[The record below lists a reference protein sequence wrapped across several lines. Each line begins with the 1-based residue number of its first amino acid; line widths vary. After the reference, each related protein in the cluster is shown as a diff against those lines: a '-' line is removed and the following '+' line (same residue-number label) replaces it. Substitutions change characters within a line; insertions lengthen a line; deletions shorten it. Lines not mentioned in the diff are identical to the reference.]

1 MTQPFTEAQAGD
13 RRWTWIAYAYAL
25 LVAGVL
31 GYFLVGLVI
40 QVSDSFGNLLAI
52 QEPTLGQ
59 VLRDQL
65 SQRGYLRPLLWGQI
79 KAIYELSAGDYFL
92 WFRGIHVLQV
102 AALIGLCVAVMRPR
116 SALDAA
122 LVPLAL
128 AVVVGAHTFA
138 PMVREAFPINS
149 FLTIAITCVATM
161 ALAQR
166 PHPRWYVDAFAIAL
180 LAGSILTVESG
191 VLVWVVAVV
200 AYVVGMRGISR
211 NAVIAMTL
219 CVAAYMLIR
228 MLVLNVG
235 SPSLAERASGFGFSI
250 LEPADLI
257 RRFGGRAWV
266 FYAYNVMSSI
276 ATVLFA
282 EPKGGVW
289 RFAWELTTGTVH
301 PWTLVSVMS
310 SIAATMMIGWFVWSR
325 RAAIRRWR
333 LDEADRL
340 VIVFAGILLANA
352 AISFPYTKNVIMSP
366 SGVFLGLAVYAASR
380 AWLQTIA
387 QRHAA
392 ITMVVFAVLTCGWAF
407 RVAGNH
413 YNLRWTAAEQR
424 AEWVTV
430 DSWLDRQHIALP
442 TADARALHDA
452 LRRDALVNHPT
463 PFQPSTRWMAWF
475 DIDW

>member
-1 MTQPFTEAQAGD
+1 LAVLSLTVH
-13 RRWTWIAYAYAL
+13 RRWEVVAYGYGL
-25 LVAGVL
+25 LVTAVL
-31 GYFLVGLVI
+31 GYFLVGLTI
-40 QVSDSFGNLLAI
+40 QVSDSFGNLLAV

-79 KAIYELSAGDYFL
+79 KAVYELSGGDYFL

-102 AALIGLCVAVMRPR
+102 AALIALCVHVMRPR
-116 SALDAA
+116 DVLDAA
-122 LVPLAL
+122 LVPLSL
-128 AVVVGAHTFA
+128 AVVVGAHTFM
-138 PMVREAFPINS
+138 PLVREAFPINS
-149 FLTIAITCVATM
+149 FLTIAIACVAAL

-166 PHPRWYVDAFAIAL
+166 AQARWYVDAFAVAL

-191 VLVWVVAVV
+191 VLVWVVSVA
-200 AYVVGMRGISR
+200 AYVVGMRGVSR
-211 NAVIAMTL
+211 TALIMMTGAV
-219 CVAAYMLIR
+219 VAYMLVR
-228 MLVLNVG
+228 MLVLDVG
-235 SPSLAERASGFGFSI
+235 SPSLSERASGFGFST
-250 LEPADLI
+250 LEPADLV
-257 RRFGGRAWV
+257 RRFDGRAWV
-266 FYAYNVMSSI
+266 FYLYNIVSSI

-289 RFAWELTTGTVH
+289 RFVWELTTGTLH
-301 PWTLVSVMS
+301 PWTVVSVMS
-310 SIAATMMIGWFVWSR
+310 STAATVLIAWFLWTR
-325 RAAIRRWR
+325 RAAIRIWQ

-340 VIVFAGILLANA
+340 VIVFAGVLLANA
-352 AISFPYTKNVIMSP
+352 VISFPYTKNVIMSP

-380 AWLQTIA
+380 AWLQAIP

-392 ITMVVFAVLTCGWAF
+392 ITVVLFTVLTCGWAF

-413 YNLRWTAAEQR
+413 YNLRRVAAEQR

-430 DSWLDRQHIALP
+430 DSWLDRQHIALRS
-442 TADARALHDA
+442 ADARALHDA

-463 PFQPSTRWMAWF
+463 PFQPSTRWRNWF

>member
-1 MTQPFTEAQAGD
+1 MLSLSGE
-13 RRWTWIAYAYAL
+13 RRWEVVAYGYGL
-25 LVAGVL
+25 LVTAVL
-31 GYFLVGLVI
+31 GYFLVGLTI

-52 QEPTLGQ
+52 QAPTLGQ

-79 KAIYELSAGDYFL
+79 KAVYELSGGDYFL

-102 AALIGLCVAVMRPR
+102 AALIALCVRVMRPR
-116 SALDAA
+116 DAVDAA
-122 LVPLAL
+122 LVPLSL
-128 AVVVGAHTFA
+128 AVVVGAHTFV

-149 FLTIAITCVATM
+149 FLTIAIACVAAL

-166 PHPRWYVDAFAIAL
+166 EQPRWYVDAFAVGL

-200 AYVVGMRGISR
+200 AYLVGMRGISR
-211 NAVIAMTL
+211 NAVIAMTI
-219 CVAAYMLIR
+219 CVAVYMLFR
-228 MLVLNVG
+228 MIVLDVG

-250 LEPADLI
+250 LEPSDLV
-257 RRFGGRAWV
+257 RRFEGRAWV
-266 FYAYNVMSSI
+266 FYLYNIASSI
-276 ATVLFA
+276 ATVLFS
-282 EPKGGVW
+282 EPKGGAW

-301 PWTLVSVMS
+301 PWTLVSVLS
-310 SIAATMMIGWFVWSR
+310 STAATALIVWLAWSR
-325 RAAIRRWR
+325 RASLRAWR
-333 LDEADRL
+333 LETHDRL
-340 VIVFAGILLANA
+340 VIVFAGVLLANA
-352 AISFPYTKNVIMSP
+352 VISFPYTKNVIMSP
-366 SGVFLGLAVYAASR
+366 AGVFLGLAVYAAAR
-380 AWLQTIA
+380 AWLHATP

-392 ITMVVFAVLTCGWAF
+392 ITVVLFTVLTCGWAF

-413 YNLRWTAAEQR
+413 YNLRWTAAAQR

-430 DSWLDRQHIALP
+430 DRWLERQRIDLR
-442 TADARALHDA
+442 TADARTLYDV

-463 PFQPSTRWMAWF
+463 PFQPSRRWMRWF

>member
-1 MTQPFTEAQAGD
+1 LAVLSLTAE
-13 RRWTWIAYAYAL
+13 RRWEVVAYGYGL
-25 LVAGVL
+25 LVTAVL
-31 GYFLVGLVI
+31 GYFLVGLTI
-40 QVSDSFGNLLAI
+40 QVSDSFGNLLAV

-79 KAIYELSAGDYFL
+79 KAVYELSGGDYFL
-92 WFRGIHVLQV
+92 WFRGIHVLQI
-102 AALIGLCVAVMRPR
+102 AALIGVCLSVMRPR
-116 SALDAA
+116 NGRDAA

-128 AVVVGAHTFA
+128 AVIVGAHTFV

-149 FLTIAITCVATM
+149 FLTIAIACVAAL

-166 PHPRWYVDAFAIAL
+166 ERPCWYVDAFATAL
-180 LAGSILTVESG
+180 LVGAILTVESG
-191 VLVWVVAVV
+191 VLVWVVSV
-200 AYVVGMRGISR
+200 AAYLVGMRGVSR
-211 NAVIAMTL
+211 HAVIAMTL
-219 CVAAYMLIR
+219 CVAAYVLVR
-228 MLVLNVG
+228 MLVLDVG

-250 LEPADLI
+250 LEPADLV
-257 RRFGGRAWV
+257 RRFEGRAWI
-266 FYAYNVMSSI
+266 FYVYNVVSSI

-289 RFAWELTTGTVH
+289 RFIWELTMGTVH
-301 PWTLVSVMS
+301 PWTAVSVMS
-310 SIAATMMIGWFVWSR
+310 STSATMVIGWFVWSR
-325 RAAIRRWR
+325 REAIRRWR

-340 VIVFAGILLANA
+340 VLVFAGVLFANA
-352 AISFPYTKNVIMSP
+352 VISFPYTKNVIMSP

-380 AWLQTIA
+380 AWLQA
-387 QRHAA
+387 HRQRHGV
-392 ITMVVFAVLTCGWAF
+392 ITVVLFALLTCGWAF

-413 YNLRWTAAEQR
+413 YNLRWTAAAQR

-430 DSWLDRQHIALP
+430 DSWLDRQRIALR
-442 TADARALHDA
+442 TADARALHDT

-463 PFQPSTRWMAWF
+463 PFQPSRRWTDWF

>member
-1 MTQPFTEAQAGD
+1 MTD
-13 RRWTWIAYAYAL
+13 HRRWEVVAYGYGL
-25 LVAGVL
+25 LVTAVL
-31 GYFLVGLVI
+31 GYFLLGLTI

-79 KAIYELSAGDYFL
+79 KAVYDLSGGDYFL

-102 AALIGLCVAVMRPR
+102 AALIGLCVCVMRPR
-116 SALDAA
+116 NARDAA

-128 AVVVGAHTFA
+128 AVVVGAHTFV

-149 FLTIAITCVATM
+149 FLTIAIACVAAL

-166 PHPRWYVDAFAIAL
+166 EQPRWYVDAFAIAL

-191 VLVWVVAVV
+191 VLVWVVSV
-200 AYVVGMRGISR
+200 AAYLVGMRGISR
-211 NAVIAMTL
+211 NAVIAMTV
-219 CVAAYMLIR
+219 CVAAYMLVR

-257 RRFGGRAWV
+257 RRFEGRAWI
-266 FYAYNVMSSI
+266 FYAYNIVSSI

-282 EPKGGVW
+282 EPKGGAW
-289 RFAWELTTGTVH
+289 RFAWELTSGTVH
-301 PWTLVSVMS
+301 PWTFISVVSS
-310 SIAATMMIGWFVWSR
+310 TAATVLIGWFVWSR
-325 RAAIRRWR
+325 REAIHGWR
-333 LDEADRL
+333 LDESDRL
-340 VIVFAGILLANA
+340 VIVFAGVLLANA
-352 AISFPYTKNVIMSP
+352 VISFPYTKNVIMSP

-380 AWLQTIA
+380 AWLQTIP

-392 ITMVVFAVLTCGWAF
+392 ITVVLFAVLTCGWAF
-407 RVAGNH
+407 RVAGIH

-430 DSWLDRQHIALP
+430 DSWLDRQHIAVR

-463 PFQPSTRWMAWF
+463 PFQPSTRWMRWF

>member
-1 MTQPFTEAQAGD
+1 LAVLSLTAE
-13 RRWTWIAYAYAL
+13 RRWAVVAYGYGL
-25 LVAGVL
+25 LVTAVL
-31 GYFLVGLVI
+31 GYFLVGLTI
-40 QVSDSFGNLLAI
+40 QVSDSFGNLLAV

-79 KAIYELSAGDYFL
+79 KAVYELSGGDYFL

-102 AALIGLCVAVMRPR
+102 AALVALCVHVMRPR
-116 SALDAA
+116 DVLDAA
-122 LVPLAL
+122 LVPLSL
-128 AVVVGAHTFA
+128 AVVVGAHTFM

-149 FLTIAITCVATM
+149 FLTIAIACVVAL

-166 PHPRWYVDAFAIAL
+166 AQPRWYVDVFAVAL

-191 VLVWVVAVV
+191 VLVWVVSVA
-200 AYVVGMRGISR
+200 AYVVGMRGVSR
-211 NAVIAMTL
+211 TALIAMT
-219 CVAAYMLIR
+219 VAVVAYMLVR
-228 MLVLNVG
+228 MLVLDVG
-235 SPSLAERASGFGFSI
+235 SPSLSERASGFGFST
-250 LEPADLI
+250 LEPDDLV
-257 RRFGGRAWV
+257 RRFDGRPWV
-266 FYAYNVMSSI
+266 FYLYNIISSI

-289 RFAWELTTGTVH
+289 RFVWELTTGTLH

-310 SIAATMMIGWFVWSR
+310 SSVATMLIAWFVWSR
-325 RAAIRRWR
+325 RAAIRRWH
-333 LDEADRL
+333 LDGADRL
-340 VIVFAGILLANA
+340 VIVFAGVLLANA
-352 AISFPYTKNVIMSP
+352 VISFPYTKNVIMSP

-380 AWLQTIA
+380 AWLQAIP

-392 ITMVVFAVLTCGWAF
+392 ITVVLFTVLTCGWAF

-413 YNLRWTAAEQR
+413 YNLRRSAAEQR

-430 DSWLDRQHIALP
+430 DSWLDRQHIVLRSAN
-442 TADARALHDA
+442 ARALHDA

-463 PFQPSTRWMAWF
+463 PFQPSTRWRNWF

>member
-1 MTQPFTEAQAGD
+1 MAVLSLTAE
-13 RRWTWIAYAYAL
+13 RRWEVVAYAYGL
-25 LVAGVL
+25 LVTAVL
-31 GYFLVGLVI
+31 GYFLVGLTI
-40 QVSDSFGNLLAI
+40 QVSDSFGNLLAV

-79 KAIYELSAGDYFL
+79 KAIYEWSGGDYFL

-102 AALIGLCVAVMRPR
+102 AALIALCVYVMRPR
-116 SALDAA
+116 DVLGAA
-122 LVPLAL
+122 LVPLSL
-128 AVVVGAHTFA
+128 AVVVGAHTFM
-138 PMVREAFPINS
+138 PLVREAFPINS
-149 FLTIAITCVATM
+149 FLTIAIACVAAM

-166 PHPRWYVDAFAIAL
+166 AQPNWYVDAFAVAL
-180 LAGSILTVESG
+180 LTGSILTVESG
-191 VLVWVVAVV
+191 VLVWVVSV
-200 AYVVGMRGISR
+200 AAYLVGMRGISR
-211 NAVIAMTL
+211 NAVVTMTV
-219 CVAAYMLIR
+219 CVAAYMLVR

-235 SPSLAERASGFGFSI
+235 SPSLAERASGFGFST

-257 RRFGGRAWV
+257 RRFEGRAWV
-266 FYAYNVMSSI
+266 FYIYNVVSSI

-289 RFAWELTTGTVH
+289 RFTWELTTGTVH
-301 PWTLVSVMS
+301 PWSVVSVVS
-310 SIAATMMIGWFVWSR
+310 STAATVLIAWFAWSR
-325 RAAIRRWR
+325 RAAIRRWQ

-340 VIVFAGILLANA
+340 VIVFAGVLLANA
-352 AISFPYTKNVIMSP
+352 VISFPYTKNVIMSP

-380 AWLQTIA
+380 AWLQAIP
-387 QRHAA
+387 RHHAA
-392 ITMVVFAVLTCGWAF
+392 ITIVLFAVLTCGWAF

-413 YNLRWTAAEQR
+413 YNLRRTAAEQR

-430 DSWLDRQHIALP
+430 DNWLDRQRIALRS
-442 TADARALHDA
+442 ADARALHDA

-463 PFQPSTRWMAWF
+463 PFQPSTRWTRWF

>member
-1 MTQPFTEAQAGD
+1 VAVLSVTD
-13 RRWTWIAYAYAL
+13 HRRWEVVAYGYGL
-25 LVAGVL
+25 LVTAVL
-31 GYFLVGLVI
+31 GYFLLGLTI

-79 KAIYELSAGDYFL
+79 KAVYDLSGGDYFL

-102 AALIGLCVAVMRPR
+102 AALIGLCVCVMRPR
-116 SALDAA
+116 NARDAA

-128 AVVVGAHTFA
+128 AVVVGAHTFV

-149 FLTIAITCVATM
+149 FLTIAIACVAAL

-166 PHPRWYVDAFAIAL
+166 EQPRWYVDAFAIAL

-191 VLVWVVAVV
+191 VLVWVVSV
-200 AYVVGMRGISR
+200 AAYLVGMRGISR
-211 NAVIAMTL
+211 NAVIAMTV
-219 CVAAYMLIR
+219 CVAAYMLVR

-257 RRFGGRAWV
+257 RRFEGRAWI
-266 FYAYNVMSSI
+266 FYAYNIVSSI

-282 EPKGGVW
+282 EPKGGAW
-289 RFAWELTTGTVH
+289 RFAWELTNGTVH
-301 PWTLVSVMS
+301 PWTVVSVVS
-310 SIAATMMIGWFVWSR
+310 STAATMLIAWFAWSR
-325 RAAIRRWR
+325 RVAIRSWR
-333 LDEADRL
+333 LDDMDRL
-340 VIVFAGILLANA
+340 VVVFAGVLVANA
-352 AISFPYTKNVIMSP
+352 VISFPYTKNVIMSP

-380 AWLQTIA
+380 TWFQAIP

-392 ITMVVFAVLTCGWAF
+392 ITLVLFAVLTCGWAF

-430 DSWLDRQHIALP
+430 DSWLDRQRIALR
-442 TADARALHDA
+442 TADARALHDT

-463 PFQPSTRWMAWF
+463 PFQPSTRWAAWF